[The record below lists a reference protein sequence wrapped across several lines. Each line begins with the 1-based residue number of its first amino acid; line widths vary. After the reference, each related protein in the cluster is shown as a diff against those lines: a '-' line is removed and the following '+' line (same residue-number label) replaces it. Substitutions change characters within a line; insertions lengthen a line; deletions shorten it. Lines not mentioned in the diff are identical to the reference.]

1 MYNLLPLSSLTT
13 FDDHSFPI
21 SFLNVTLSSESP
33 RIVRLIF
40 PPSFLPILK
49 TSSSVKFKSSFLPSA
64 PKLIVFITPLTNNL
78 KS

>member
-40 PPSFLPILK
+40 PFPSFLPILK
-49 TSSSVKFKSSFLPSA
+49 TSSSVRFRSSFLPFPA
-64 PKLIVFITPLTNNL
+64 PK
-78 KS
+78 